1 MTAPLACA
9 RLCGEN
15 MSEHNVKMAP
25 LASGRLRALMKRI
38 GLPVN
43 PLLLAS
49 ASFLHLPVALADTG
63 STVVLDALQV
73 TGTAL
78 SPVQDPLHLD
88 DKNSTGSRLGL
99 TARETPATVEV
110 KTQQDMQVKGLR
122 TTKEVFSDI
131 NGATVGNVPGN
142 PAVLTMR
149 GFSGSAINV
158 LQDGVRVAASTF
170 ITRDVDTWNYDRVEV
185 LKGPASVLYGE
196 GALGGAVNMITR
208 KASLDGQHVDGMF
221 SAGSFNTRRAAI
233 GVNQPLSDTV
243 AVRADISS
251 LRSDSLYNI
260 DHQNTTALGLT
271 GSLLYTPNDD
281 LSMLFAVDHFDDE
294 YDSTYQGAPLVG
306 ASAAGHASGIVK
318 NPYGLVIDKSARYRN
333 YNPDGAHSGARSTA
347 LRWTTDYRIN
357 DDWSLNN
364 LLSYYTARREFFLS
378 GDQVYNN
385 STGQLDRTVQRISH
399 DHQFWS
405 ERLSATNDTLLGGFR
420 NRFTVGGEFNYTRFT
435 NPRQNGTTT
444 SVDPQNPEVGSFPSS
459 AAGNWPGAGKN
470 LIYQTNMDTTAL
482 FTEDAFNLTPDWLL
496 IGGLRYEDIDVRRSV
511 SDLYLGTRQAFSPNY
526 TSLSWRLGT
535 VYNLTPDVQLYAQ
548 YSTAV
553 MPVSSLLLISTAN
566 GDFDLSK
573 GRSVEVGFK
582 ASAFDGRTSVLGSL
596 YWIRLNDILTRD
608 PNDSTLTVQG
618 GSQVSRGM
626 ELTTSTQL
634 TSQLEV
640 DLGVSLVDARYDQL
654 IEAGGADR
662 SGNHPVNVPHTTAN
676 AAVLYRLNTLPVTL
690 GAFVKHAS
698 GFYTDTANTY
708 FVQGHTTLDASIS
721 YELKNAT
728 VTLRGRN
735 LTNAFYGEYSGYS
748 ATQIFLGAPR
758 SAELGV
764 TFKF

>member
-1 MTAPLACA
+1 
-9 RLCGEN
+9 
-15 MSEHNVKMAP
+15 MSEHIVKMAP
-25 LASGRLRALMKRI
+25 VASGHLLALLKRT
-38 GLPVN
+38 GLPIK

-49 ASFLHLPVALADTG
+49 ASIWQLPALADAPTP
-63 STVVLDALQV
+63 VVLEALQV
-73 TGTAL
+73 NATAL
-78 SPVQDPLHLD
+78 SPLQDPLHLD
-88 DKNSTGSRLGL
+88 EQNTTGSRLGL

-158 LQDGVRVAASTF
+158 MQDGVRVASSTLV
-170 ITRDVDTWNYDRVEV
+170 TRDVDTWNYERVEV
-185 LKGPASVLYGE
+185 LKGPSSVLSGE

-251 LRSDSLYNI
+251 LSSDSLYDI
-260 DHQNTTALGLT
+260 DHQNTSALGLT

-281 LSMLFAVDHFDDE
+281 LSMLFAIDHFDDS
-294 YDSTYQGAPLVG
+294 YDSAYQGSPLVA

-318 NPYGLVIDKSARYRN
+318 NPYGLVIDKSARYLN
-333 YNPDGAHSGARSTA
+333 YSPDGAHSGARSTA
-347 LRWTTDYRIN
+347 LRWTTDYRLN

-364 LLSYYTARREFFLS
+364 LASYYTARRDFFLS
-378 GDQVYNN
+378 GEQTYNR
-385 STGQLDRTVQRISH
+385 STGLLDRTDQRISH

-405 ERLSATNDTLLGGFR
+405 ERLSATNDTLLGDFR
-420 NRFTVGGEFNYTRFT
+420 NRFTVGGEFNYTRFS
-435 NPRQNGTTT
+435 NPRQNGNTT
-444 SVDPQNPEVGSFPSS
+444 SVDPHNPDVGSFPSS
-459 AAGNWPGAGKN
+459 DSNNWPGAGN
-470 LIYQTNMDTTAL
+470 NVVYQSNMDTTAL
-482 FTEDAFNLTPDWLL
+482 FAEDAFNLTPDWLWV
-496 IGGLRYEDIDVRRSV
+496 GGVRYEDIDLRRAIT
-511 SDLYLGTRQAFSPNY
+511 DLNLGTRQSFNPTYRSF
-526 TSLSWRLGT
+526 SWRMGT

-553 MPVSSLLLISTAN
+553 TPVSSLLLISTAN
-566 GDFDLSK
+566 GGFDLSK

-582 ASAFDGRTSVLGSL
+582 ASAFDGRTTVLGSL

-608 PNDSTLTVQG
+608 PNDATLTIQG
-618 GSQVSRGM
+618 GSQVSKGM
-626 ELTTSTQL
+626 ELSTSTQL
-634 TSQLEV
+634 TSQLQL
-640 DLGVSLVDARYDQL
+640 DLGVSLVDARYDEL

-708 FVQGHTTLDASIS
+708 FVEGHTTLDASIS

-748 ATQIFLGAPR
+748 STQVFLGAPR